1 MSLILCVSLNLI
13 EKVGVEEQGA
23 VVFDRII
30 WRRPNRQGVWSSMSA
45 RLYG

>member
-13 EKVGVEEQGA
+13 EKEQGA